1 LPDPSR
7 EGPASSDPM
16 DTDSASPDPKG
27 TDSASLDPGGAGSV
41 SHDPE
46 GVGSVLG
53 GSAGLMGARIV
64 SNTADGK
71 AQAQGQ
77 TSDNGKGVG
86 NLDVTRGRDRP
97 CLGTHDVHSIRQ
109 ADTMPHN
116 SCMVSVKGTRC
127 PRVASV
133 ANGATTWIRLH
144 RHLRHDME
152 LSPSSSIGP
161 AGPTQGGEG

>member
-1 LPDPSR
+1 
-7 EGPASSDPM
+7 M

-127 PRVASV
+127 PYYPSGRDKVPRPADDARVWRQWQMGPRRGSV
-133 ANGATTWIRLH
+133 SIVIYAMTWSCPH
-144 RHLRHDME
+144 RHL
-152 LSPSSSIGP
+152 
-161 AGPTQGGEG
+161 